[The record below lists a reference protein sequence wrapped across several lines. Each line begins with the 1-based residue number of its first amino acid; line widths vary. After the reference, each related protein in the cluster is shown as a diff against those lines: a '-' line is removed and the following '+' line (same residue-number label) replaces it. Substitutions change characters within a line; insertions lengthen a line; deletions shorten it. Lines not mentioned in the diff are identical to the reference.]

1 MTPTLTNG
9 TKSPMRILVTGAGG
23 FVGDALCRRLS
34 ASGYDVVGIF
44 REQPA
49 ARDWMEARAIGDL
62 TQVQDFSS
70 VVDGMDA
77 VIHLAARVHMTRETA
92 TDPDIAFRQANRDVT
107 QRLAQ
112 AAAEA
117 GVARFVF
124 LSSVKVNGEQ
134 TSGVAFSER
143 DAPAPEDAYGRSKR
157 DAEDALQKIAAITK
171 MTIATLRVPLV
182 YGPSVRANFAAL
194 LRICDTFL
202 PLPLDGITNNRRSLL
217 FLGNLT
223 HAIEAVISAAAA
235 GGGTFLLSDGED
247 MSTAELV
254 GHLRYSLNRHAP
266 RLVIPASVLESMA
279 ALVGKQAAAQ
289 RLCGSL
295 QVDSTA
301 FRQAFGWIPPFSPAQ
316 GIAATAAAHCATR

>member
-34 ASGYDVVGIF
+34 ASGCHVVGIF

-62 TQVQDFSS
+62 TQVRDFSS
-70 VVDGMDA
+70 VVDGMDV
-77 VIHLAARVHMTRETA
+77 VIHLAARVHMMRETA

-124 LSSVKVNGEQ
+124 LSSVKVNGEK
-134 TSGVAFSER
+134 TSGVAFSEH
-143 DAPAPEDAYGRSKR
+143 DPPAPEDAYGRSKR
-157 DAEDALQKIAAITK
+157 DAEDALQKIAATTK
-171 MTIATLRVPLV
+171 MAITTLRVPLV

-202 PLPLDGITNNRRSLL
+202 PLPIL
-217 FLGNLT
+217 
-223 HAIEAVISAAAA
+223 
-235 GGGTFLLSDGED
+235 
-247 MSTAELV
+247 
-254 GHLRYSLNRHAP
+254 
-266 RLVIPASVLESMA
+266 
-279 ALVGKQAAAQ
+279 
-289 RLCGSL
+289 
-295 QVDSTA
+295 
-301 FRQAFGWIPPFSPAQ
+301 
-316 GIAATAAAHCATR
+316 